1 MHRSR
6 IPLHR
11 TLKIVLNGSPK
22 EVADTLAVAELLES
36 LALGPEGVAVEVNG
50 ELVTRTEREDVRLAE
65 GDAVELVTLVGGG

>member
-1 MHRSR
+1 MFFFSKVPGPPRS
-6 IPLHR
+6 
-11 TLKIVLNGSPK
+11 TLLPYTPRFRS
-22 EVADTLAVAELLES
+22 DTVAVAELLES